1 MTEARQLQ
9 TGFAEVNGTRLYYE
23 VAGVGHPL
31 TLIHGGLVDRRLWD
45 DQFEVFAQHYRVI
58 RYDMRGFGD
67 SGLIKAEAG
76 AYSFE
81 KDLHDLLQFLG
92 IEKTYLLGLSMGGAI
107 AIDFTLMYPGMVDAL
122 IPVAM
127 GLSGF
132 KPAEDE
138 FSEEEKASWIQVDE
152 ALKKRDIPR
161 AVELTLH
168 MWTDGPVRTPNQ
180 VDPAVREKVR
190 AMTTRNYQRPDEQET
205 VEPESLEPPAISR
218 LSEIHIPTL
227 IIVGDQDVRTIL
239 QIADILE
246 KGIAGAKKVVIH
258 GPAHHLNME
267 KPEEF
272 NRAVLDFLGS
282 LQWRE

>member
-1 MTEARQLQ
+1 MTETKQLQ

-23 VAGVGHPL
+23 VAGTGHPL

-45 DQFEVFAQHYRVI
+45 DQFDVFAQHYRVI

-67 SGLIKAEAG
+67 SGLIKAG

-92 IEKTYLLGLSMGGAI
+92 IKKTYVLGLSMGGAI
-107 AIDFTLMYPGMVDAL
+107 AIDFTLMYPEMVDAL

-132 KPAEDE
+132 KPVEDE
-138 FSEEEKASWIQVDE
+138 FAEEERASWTEVGE

-161 AVELTLH
+161 AVELTLR
-168 MWTDGPVRTPNQ
+168 MWTDGPVRTPEQ

-190 AMTTRNYQRPDEQET
+190 AMTTRNYERPDEQGT

-218 LSEIHIPTL
+218 LSEIHVPTL
-227 IIVGDQDVRTIL
+227 IIAGDQDVRTIL

-246 KGIAGAKKVVIH
+246 KGIAGARKVIIH

-282 LQWRE
+282 LQ